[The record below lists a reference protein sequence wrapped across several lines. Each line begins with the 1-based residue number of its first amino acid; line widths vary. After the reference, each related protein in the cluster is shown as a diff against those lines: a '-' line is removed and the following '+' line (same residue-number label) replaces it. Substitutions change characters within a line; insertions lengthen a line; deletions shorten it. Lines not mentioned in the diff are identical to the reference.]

1 MDDTVPFL
9 SKKRDGFF
17 LLEFSRTVSFP
28 SSAAYD
34 KETQR
39 ERRGKGRMKRRG
51 EEVEREEKKKGLNQP

>member
-1 MDDTVPFL
+1 M
-9 SKKRDGFF
+9 
-17 LLEFSRTVSFP
+17 LEFSRTVSFP